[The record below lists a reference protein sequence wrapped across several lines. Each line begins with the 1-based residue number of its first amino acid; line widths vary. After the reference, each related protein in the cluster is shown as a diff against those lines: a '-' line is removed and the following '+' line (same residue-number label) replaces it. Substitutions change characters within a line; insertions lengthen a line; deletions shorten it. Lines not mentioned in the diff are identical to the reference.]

1 MKDYKIR
8 AKVQIQPA
16 ILQILRRNKD
26 ITVNG
31 MKEDDLSITIE
42 SDNEDEL
49 YTQLLQSISSELS
62 LSAKELTLDV
72 ERA

>member
-49 YTQLLQSISSELS
+49 YAQLLQSISSELS
-62 LSAKELTLDV
+62 LSAKELTIDV

>member
-62 LSAKELTLDV
+62 LSAKELTIDV